1 MPQLMQNVPG
11 TVDHQANVVIGRF
24 ESECGAGPQRSHL
37 LNAPIKMREGVDCPG
52 GKSLAID
59 CHESGKEISDQP
71 SCKVKILLRNGY
83 SQVYYYGFTQAKK
96 VVISGLGQEILK
108 KNRSPVDQKT
118 SEFRG
123 CGIIEIN
130 HHHHHQFQSVNF
142 TFPVLDLVETSR
154 RARNEVRC
162 LLGLH
167 QVIEV
172 TSAWSDG
179 KGLGPVLDVKPEVD
193 QF

>member
-52 GKSLAID
+52 GESLAID
-59 CHESGKEISDQP
+59 VNEPDNEIPDQP
-71 SCKVKILLRNGY
+71 SGQFFILRRNGY
-83 SQVYYYGFTQAKK
+83 SQVYHYGFTQAKK
-96 VVISGLGQEILK
+96 VVISGLGQEILE

-130 HHHHHQFQSVNF
+130 YIIITISFK
-142 TFPVLDLVETSR
+142 
-154 RARNEVRC
+154 A
-162 LLGLH
+162 
-167 QVIEV
+167 
-172 TSAWSDG
+172 
-179 KGLGPVLDVKPEVD
+179 
-193 QF
+193 